1 MSKSRFTIE
10 NSFCAA
16 ALWGLWKLRNTLW
29 CQGSCWNT
37 GIDPQYASRMVYPL
51 SSTEKDAVSNEAI
64 SPEGFDFRTAEQKM
78 EQVKGRDDACLFKMA
93 LDWSSVVTVEAHDL
107 LGEFKPMEDD
117 LLQGKWLS
125 FLKMKDEW
133 LM

>member
-1 MSKSRFTIE
+1 MPRKIQENNQLPYMKSKKRENPSREIE
-10 NSFCAA
+10 YMH
-16 ALWGLWKLRNTLW
+16 
-29 CQGSCWNT
+29 
-37 GIDPQYASRMVYPL
+37 P
-51 SSTEKDAVSNEAI
+51 EKDVVSKQAI
-64 SPEGFDFRTAEQKM
+64 SSEGFDFRTAEQKM